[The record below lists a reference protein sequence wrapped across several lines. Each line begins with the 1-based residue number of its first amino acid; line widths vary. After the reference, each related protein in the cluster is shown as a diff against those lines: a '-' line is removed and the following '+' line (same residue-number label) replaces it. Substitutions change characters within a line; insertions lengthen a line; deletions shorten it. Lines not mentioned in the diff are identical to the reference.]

1 MPTTIH
7 ISEVEKMDNRKE
19 YDKILEL
26 MEDHHS
32 NYTTI
37 MNHMEK
43 TAPIFG
49 DWNIWSERQPD
60 IKRIQ
65 EKHTDFIV
73 GCNTLNIPDNTKP
86 KVKVELYCD
95 STKNTIK
102 LFNELERQGIC
113 KSVVLKDGNI
123 PVHLHTGMKEWE
135 EETS

>member
-32 NYTTI
+32 NYKTI
-37 MNHMEK
+37 LYHMEK

-49 DWNIWSERQPD
+49 DWNIWSEREPD

-65 EKHTDFIV
+65 AKHTKYIND
-73 GCNTLNIPDNTKP
+73 LNDRNEPDKTKP
-86 KVKVELYCD
+86 KVKVVMYRDE

-102 LFNELERQGIC
+102 MFNELERDGIV
-113 KSVVLKDGNI
+113 KSIYLA
-123 PVHLHTGMKEWE
+123 
-135 EETS
+135 